1 MQINL
6 YFYILNLL
14 LVKVT
19 LLGTGTSQGVP
30 VIGCSCEVCNS
41 TNPKDARLRASV
53 MIEVDEKTIIID
65 TGPDFR
71 QQMLR
76 EKVDDVDAVLFT
88 HEHKDHVAG
97 LDDIRAYNQ
106 KWKKDIDV
114 YASKRVEEAL
124 KREYHYVFSDVKYP
138 GVPQINIKLIENK
151 EFEIDQTRI
160 MPIEVMHYKMPVFG
174 YRIKDFVYL
183 TDVSYIPENEKV
195 KMKNVDL
202 LIIDALRKKE
212 HISHFNLSQAI
223 EVISELNPK
232 MALFT
237 HISHYM
243 GKYDDLIKELP
254 PHIAPGYDGQIIYL

>member
-14 LVKVT
+14 FVKVT

-30 VIGCSCEVCNS
+30 VIGCNCEVCNS
-41 TNPKDARLRASV
+41 KDAKDSRLRSSV
-53 MIEVDEKTIIID
+53 MIEVDHQTIIID

-76 EKVDDVDAVLFT
+76 ERVDDVDSVLFT

-114 YASKRVEEAL
+114 YATKRVGEAL
-124 KREYHYVFSDVKYP
+124 RREYHYVFSEFKYP
-138 GVPQINIKLIENK
+138 GVPRININLIENK
-151 EFEIDQTRI
+151 EFKIGKTRI

-174 YRIKDFVYL
+174 FRIKDFVYL
-183 TDVSYIPENEKV
+183 TDVSYIPEGEKV
-195 KMKNVDL
+195 KMQNVDL

-212 HISHFNLSQAI
+212 HISHFNLSQAL
-223 EVISELNPK
+223 EVISELKPK
-232 MALFT
+232 MALLT

-243 GKYDDLIKELP
+243 GKHDDLIKELP
-254 PHIAPGYDGQIIYL
+254 INIAPAYDGQIINI

>member
-1 MQINL
+1 M
-6 YFYILNLL
+6 
-14 LVKVT
+14 KVT

-30 VIGCSCEVCNS
+30 VIGCNCEVCNS

-195 KMKNVDL
+195 KMQNVDL

>member
-19 LLGTGTSQGVP
+19 LLGTGTSQGVR

-88 HEHKDHVAG
+88 HEH
-97 LDDIRAYNQ
+97 
-106 KWKKDIDV
+106 
-114 YASKRVEEAL
+114 
-124 KREYHYVFSDVKYP
+124 
-138 GVPQINIKLIENK
+138 
-151 EFEIDQTRI
+151 
-160 MPIEVMHYKMPVFG
+160 
-174 YRIKDFVYL
+174 
-183 TDVSYIPENEKV
+183 
-195 KMKNVDL
+195 
-202 LIIDALRKKE
+202 
-212 HISHFNLSQAI
+212 
-223 EVISELNPK
+223 
-232 MALFT
+232 
-237 HISHYM
+237 
-243 GKYDDLIKELP
+243 
-254 PHIAPGYDGQIIYL
+254 

>member
-212 HISHFNLSQAI
+212 QISHFNLSQAI

>member
-30 VIGCSCEVCNS
+30 VIGCNCEVCNS

-138 GVPQINIKLIENK
+138 GIPQINIKLIENK

>member
-19 LLGTGTSQGVP
+19 LLGTGTSQGGP

-53 MIEVDEKTIIID
+53 MIEVEEKTIIID

-76 EKVDDVDAVLFT
+76 EKGDDVDAVLFT

-195 KMKNVDL
+195 KMQNVDL

-223 EVISELNPK
+223 EVISELKPK

-254 PHIAPGYDGQIIYL
+254 PHIATGYDGQIIYL